1 MSHLRL
7 RTLHVVRVVE
17 GVVVYEQNILLVAE
31 VIVKEREERLLPG
44 LRAYQACFKYS

>member
-17 GVVVYEQNILLVAE
+17 GVVVYEQNEPLVLKVYVA
-31 VIVKEREERLLPG
+31 IP
-44 LRAYQACFKYS
+44 